1 MDQRRYNLDQTEED
15 NIKIN
20 FLCSIPRAG
29 NTLLGS
35 LLNQSDDIKVTANSV
50 VTELIHRVLTLQDF
64 PQYQDFPDYI
74 GIHNAAKQAFFSYYK
89 HYNCKH
95 VLDRGSWGTEANLHY
110 LRELKLNTKFV
121 ILYRPVFECLASM
134 LKVMNIKEL
143 HKEEVCNSLLKRND
157 FIGVSMWS
165 IENILNSKEKYKII
179 TYDELI
185 KSPEKTIF
193 KVLKFLNIPKY
204 RIKTK
209 NFNQFS
215 IQGIQ
220 YNDPNPELHRIR
232 TNNIK
237 KNSYDYLSL
246 IPDKIIEKYEKT
258 HIMFDNL
265 IKSKNG

>member
-1 MDQRRYNLDQTEED
+1 M
-15 NIKIN
+15 
-20 FLCSIPRAG
+20 PRAG

-50 VTELIHRVLTLQDF
+50 VTELVHRILTLQDF
-64 PQYQDFPDYI
+64 AQYQEFPDYT
-74 GIHNAAKQAFFSYYK
+74 GVHNAAKQAFFSYYK
-89 HYNCKH
+89 HYKCKH

-121 ILYRPVFECLASM
+121 ILYRPVFECLAST
-134 LKVMNIKEL
+134 LKIMNVEESR
-143 HKEEVCNSLLKRND
+143 KEEVCNSLLRRDHN
-157 FIGVSMWS
+157 IGVSIWS

-179 TYDELI
+179 TYDQLI
-185 KSPEKTIF
+185 KSPKKTIF
-193 KVLKFLNIPKY
+193 KILNFLNVPEY

-209 NFNQFS
+209 DLNQFS
-215 IQGIQ
+215 IQNIE
-220 YNDPNPELHRIR
+220 YNDPIAGWHHIR

-237 KNSYDYLSL
+237 KNPYDYLSL

-265 IKSKNG
+265 IKNKNG

>member
-1 MDQRRYNLDQTEED
+1 M
-15 NIKIN
+15 
-20 FLCSIPRAG
+20 PRAG

-50 VTELIHRVLTLQDF
+50 VTELVHRILTLQDF
-64 PQYQDFPDYI
+64 PQYQEFPDYT
-74 GIHNAAKQAFFSYYK
+74 GVHNAAKQAFFSYYK
-89 HYNCKH
+89 HYKCKH
-95 VLDRGSWGTEANLHY
+95 VLDRGSWGTEANLNY
-110 LRELKLNTKFV
+110 LRELKLNSKFV
-121 ILYRPVFECLASM
+121 ILYRPVFECLAST
-134 LKVMNIKEL
+134 LKVMNIKESR
-143 HKEEVCNSLLKRND
+143 KEEMCNSLLRRDHNM
-157 FIGVSMWS
+157 GVSIWS
-165 IENILNSKEKYKII
+165 IENILNSEEKYKII

-185 KSPEKTIF
+185 KSPKQTIF
-193 KVLKFLNIPKY
+193 KILKFLNVPQY

-215 IQGIQ
+215 IQNIQ
-220 YNDPNPELHRIR
+220 YNDPIPEWHHIR

-237 KNSYDYLSL
+237 KNPYDYLSL